1 MNFAVVIVT
10 IALGYI
16 AWRAYQVSQDQLK
29 SLAVD
34 QNRQLLERT
43 LAAAIA
49 DFTKRLDSNRDDK
62 VNKLTNTN
70 AFLKA
75 YERCIDYQVDEVKLA
90 ADERYQSF
98 RTANYILK
106 PLKYWCVWVESSG
119 LESSGTLKSDLTAGA
134 YRMLASMTSPCQ
146 VYLLMANELQL
157 HSLEGTSSGYV
168 RGVSAH
174 EPIYRFIAKYAESEI
189 EDCKQSNA
197 GQTRKVIDLIRSTK
211 WKSDRAVREG
221 FFVGKTVSEA
231 PQQEGA
237 KD

>member
-1 MNFAVVIVT
+1 MSWTTIVGLVVFGLMLVLILFAWVWAVLWYEDNPNNSESFSPGDLGSAMNFAVVIVT

-106 PLKYWCVWVESSG
+106 PLKYWCTG
-119 LESSGTLKSDLTAGA
+119 
-134 YRMLASMTSPCQ
+134 
-146 VYLLMANELQL
+146 
-157 HSLEGTSSGYV
+157 
-168 RGVSAH
+168 
-174 EPIYRFIAKYAESEI
+174 
-189 EDCKQSNA
+189 
-197 GQTRKVIDLIRSTK
+197 
-211 WKSDRAVREG
+211 
-221 FFVGKTVSEA
+221 
-231 PQQEGA
+231 
-237 KD
+237 